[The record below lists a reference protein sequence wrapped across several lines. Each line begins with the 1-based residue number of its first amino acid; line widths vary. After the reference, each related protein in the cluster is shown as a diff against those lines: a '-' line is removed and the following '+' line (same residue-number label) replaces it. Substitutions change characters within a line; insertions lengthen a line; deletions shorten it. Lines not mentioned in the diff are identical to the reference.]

1 MTERRR
7 KLMAQDLTKHQIILG
22 REGAQNRHEPDQ
34 SPIKN
39 IEFEIVSFLDLIREA
54 EIAKTKDREVACN
67 LVMIGKLDIVEFY
80 TKRCHLIRN

>member
-7 KLMAQDLTKHQIILG
+7 KLMAQDLTEHQIIFG
-22 REGAQNRHEPDQ
+22 REGAQNRHKPDQ
-34 SPIKN
+34 PPLKN

-54 EIAKTKDREVACN
+54 EIAKPEDRKVACN

-80 TKRCHLIRN
+80 TKRCHLIRH